1 MSAKFARTVSPCIR
15 SRTACA
21 ALHCSGVGLS
31 KSGKGEEVA
40 CSDQAL
46 YFASLACVLFASGF
60 DFEVSVDLIVDA
72 EGLLSFGL
80 MRVFATRFPAV
91 AELLGYATP
100 LPVILY
106 AVERVHLVIIADLI
120 RWSVIHEVFQIY
132 IPYCGGRELQVRSEV
147 SGSGSTEPLAKID
160 FSARFMRLLHDN

>member
-1 MSAKFARTVSPCIR
+1 
-15 SRTACA
+15 
-21 ALHCSGVGLS
+21 
-31 KSGKGEEVA
+31 
-40 CSDQAL
+40 
-46 YFASLACVLFASGF
+46 LACVLFAGGF

-91 AELLGYATP
+91 AELLGFATP